1 MKKKWSVSK
10 RKRRNRA
17 KKKYINAPIK
27 QNKGIFQ
34 FPFACEDKNSNLI
47 FWFMNFCK
55 GKFSKV
61 VHISKEDLN
70 TLVNYTRA
78 TIFKLAL
85 INHLNRDII
94 SYFNKIYKV

>member
-61 VHISKEDLN
+61 VHISKEDLKYYIIFFN
-70 TLVNYTRA
+70 RNSNKKFRDLSDIPYFLLY
-78 TIFKLAL
+78 IFK
-85 INHLNRDII
+85 IT
-94 SYFNKIYKV
+94 